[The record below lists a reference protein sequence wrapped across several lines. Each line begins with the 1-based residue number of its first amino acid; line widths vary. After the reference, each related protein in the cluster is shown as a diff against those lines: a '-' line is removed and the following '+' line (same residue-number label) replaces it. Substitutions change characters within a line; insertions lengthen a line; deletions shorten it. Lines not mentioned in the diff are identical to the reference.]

1 MGFGDA
7 SLAVAGGVEYGT
19 PSINTVQPITI
30 PVELDF
36 RFALSGVL
44 GQGGPCLGDRVEHLC
59 FNMVAVVDAAYFT
72 VSAFSFS
79 VQPTVAKVA
88 AAISRIAIRLLLMF
102 VIFRVNKR
110 IVNG

>member
-1 MGFGDA
+1 MGVGFGDA

-59 FNMVAVVDAAYFT
+59 FNMVAVVDAAYFYG
-72 VSAFSFS
+72 VGFLFLRAVHGCQSGCCNKQNSNSFTS
-79 VQPTVAKVA
+79 YVCN
-88 AAISRIAIRLLLMF
+88 
-102 VIFRVNKR
+102 NK
-110 IVNG
+110 G